1 MGLEHCF
8 VVLQI
13 CLMFSQS
20 IFSNSDSSMSRSI
33 GEIPK
38 MGLENCFVVLQMCY
52 VFDAGGDH
60 FTNLWLG
67 ISVSFY

>member
-1 MGLEHCF
+1 MDIEHCF
-8 VVLQI
+8 VMLR
-13 CLMFSQS
+13 M
-20 IFSNSDSSMSRSI
+20 R
-33 GEIPK
+33 
-38 MGLENCFVVLQMCY
+38 Y